1 MQRSLN
7 PSFDRAMWLPKA
19 FYFFYFAAAASLIP
33 FLALYYEQVGLSG
46 RQIGLLAGMLPLIS
60 LISASFW
67 GGLADATQRH
77 GRLLTLAIG
86 GTLISVL
93 ALSLATAFCWLIA
106 VVVFYALVSA
116 PILPLVDSTVV
127 AMLGERKKEYG
138 KQRLWGAVG
147 WGLAAPAAGV
157 LIDRTGLDW
166 AFYGYLVLMCG
177 GLVVSTRL
185 PVSRASIGA
194 RFWRGLRSLATN
206 WQWIV
211 FLVAILIG
219 FLGLSIAINF
229 LFLYMSSLGASK
241 TLMGVSLTVATV
253 SELPVWFFSSRMLE
267 RWGTRGVLT
276 LSLLACA
283 AQGFA
288 YSLIRA
294 PWLVL
299 PIQLLHGPA
308 FSAMWAAGVSYAS
321 EMAPEGMGAT
331 AQGLFQ
337 GVAMGLRSALGAF
350 LGGILYDSVGPVMM
364 FRWGGVSALIGL
376 VFFVLAGRNRH

>member
-1 MQRSLN
+1 MQRSLK
-7 PSFDRAMWLPKA
+7 PPFDRTMLLPKT
-19 FYFFYFAAAASLIP
+19 FYFFYFAAAASLMP

-46 RQIGLLAGMLPLIS
+46 RQIGLLAGMPPLIS
-60 LISASFW
+60 LVSASFW

-77 GRLLTLAIG
+77 RRLLTLAIG
-86 GTLISVL
+86 GTLLAVL
-93 ALSLATAFCWLIA
+93 ALSLATTFYWLIA

-147 WGLAAPAAGV
+147 WGLAAPVAGV

-166 AFYGYLVLMCG
+166 AFYGYVILMCG
-177 GLVVSTRL
+177 GLVVATRL
-185 PVSRASIGA
+185 PVSRAGIGA

-206 WQWIV
+206 WRWIV
-211 FLVAILIG
+211 FLVTILIG
-219 FLGLSIAINF
+219 FMGLSIVISF

-241 TLMGVSLTVATV
+241 TLMGLSLTVATV
-253 SELPVWFFSSRMLE
+253 SELPVWFFSSRLLE

-288 YSLIRA
+288 YSLIRD
-294 PWLVL
+294 PWLML

-350 LGGILYDSVGPVMM
+350 LGGVLYDSVGPVMM
-364 FRWGGVSALIGL
+364 FRWGGVSALVGL